1 MSINSKNK
9 IKSGSKNGEFYAHK
23 TYFKLYFETQDM
35 DFILQWLLGH
45 GIHGACTIG
54 EVFYTINQIEDGNPE
69 SWGKEFFKLAERVEK
84 RAEDVFQRNH
94 TISARETFL
103 RAAIYYRAILGDML
117 PDNPDYQNILLKMRT
132 CFKKGG
138 DLFNPPIEPIE
149 VPFEGKILP
158 GYYIK
163 AKNDGEKHKTLIM
176 IGGGETYA
184 LDQYFFV
191 APAALKRGYNFLTVD
206 LPGQGSLPFEGLFF
220 KKDTE
225 NPMKAVVDFAL
236 SRPEVDPEKLAAYG
250 ISLGGYLVP
259 RSSIY
264 EKRIKACIANSMIF
278 DLKRLFA
285 NTAVKRAKELKQA
298 DPHHLRMAQLL
309 AWRWGL
315 DLNNIFG
322 LIEVNKEFNFD
333 PSQITCP
340 LLILIGE
347 GEYNSSDEI
356 KSQQHHAIDSSLNS
370 HSKLII
376 APANEGGAHHCQAD
390 NLALMS
396 SLVFDWLDE
405 IFD

>member
-1 MSINSKNK
+1 
-9 IKSGSKNGEFYAHK
+9 
-23 TYFKLYFETQDM
+23 M

-54 EVFYTINQIEDGNPE
+54 EVFYTINQIDDGDPE
-69 SWGKEFFKLAERVEK
+69 SWVREFLKLAERVEK

-94 TISARETFL
+94 TVSARETFL
-103 RAAIYYRAILGDML
+103 RAAIYYRAILADML
-117 PDNPDYQNILLKMRT
+117 PHNPDYQKILEKMRE

-138 DLFNPPIEPIE
+138 ALFNPPIESIE

-158 GYYIK
+158 GYFIK

-176 IGGGETYA
+176 IGGGETFA
-184 LDQYFFV
+184 MDLYFYI
-191 APAALKRGYNFLTVD
+191 APAALRRGYNFLTVD
-206 LPGQGSLPFEGLFF
+206 LPGQGNLPSEGLFF
-220 KKDTE
+220 RHDTE
-225 NPMKAVVDFAL
+225 IPMKAVVDYVL
-236 SRPEVDPEKLAAYG
+236 SRPEVDSEKLAAYG
-250 ISLGGYLVP
+250 ISGGGYYVP
-259 RSSIY
+259 RAAIHD
-264 EKRIKACIANSMIF
+264 KRIKACIANSMIF
-278 DLKRLFA
+278 NLYRIWA
-285 NTAVKRAKELKQA
+285 NSPVKRIKEVKRD
-298 DPHHLRMAQLL
+298 DPHLTRIIELL

-315 DLNNIFG
+315 KPNNIFG
-322 LIEVNKEFNFD
+322 LIEANKEFIFD

-356 KSQQHHAIDSSLNS
+356 KSQQHHAIDTVLNS

-376 APANEGGAHHCQAD
+376 APANEGGAHHCQGD